1 MVQQNLTRRAGR
13 PRSEEAHHAILTA
26 ARELLIAD
34 GYNDLRLEHVAAR
47 AGVGKATLYRR
58 WSSKEE
64 LAEAVLEDLASPAV
78 AVPDHGDTKEEV
90 TQVVVNTIAALTET
104 SFGPVIRAL
113 VSQIAINPKL
123 GDPFRANVVQAR
135 RSQVAAVVARGI
147 ARGDL
152 DPATDLDSATEIL
165 VGPIYYRLI
174 FGGMLDRDFAESIVA
189 SFLRG
194 NRA

>member
-1 MVQQNLTRRAGR
+1 MQQNLTRRAGR
-13 PRSEEAHHAILTA
+13 PRSEQAHRAILTA
-26 ARELLIAD
+26 ARELLVAD
-34 GYNDLRLEHVAAR
+34 GYNDLHLEHVAAR

-78 AVPDHGDTKEEV
+78 AIPDHDDTKKELY
-90 TQVVVNTIAALTET
+90 QVVANTIAALTET

-135 RSQVAAVVARGI
+135 RSQVGAVVTRGI
-147 ARGDL
+147 ERGDL
-152 DPATDLDSATEIL
+152 DPETDANTATEML

-174 FGGMLDRDFAESIVA
+174 FGGILDEAFAEQIVA

-194 NRA
+194 NLA